1 MKRILILFLLFTAA
15 YSYPQNHNN
24 NDLINTINN
33 WMEGFNAGNF
43 EKAISIYSN
52 DFIGYY
58 PDQPDQ
64 TLNDIKEQYKHI
76 FSDKNLS
83 VKISYKADEIKFMGK
98 FAYVR
103 MSLTAI
109 IKPAYAPNPIQASD
123 KGLQVWQKD
132 NSGSWK
138 LIRSSS
144 FPITK
149 QKK

>member
-1 MKRILILFLLFTAA
+1 MKRILLIFLLLTAA
-15 YSYPQNHNN
+15 YTYPQNSGA
-24 NDLINTINN
+24 NDLRNAIIIWT
-33 WMEGFNAGNF
+33 EGFNAGNF
-43 EKAISIYSN
+43 DKAISIYSN

-83 VKISYKADEIKFMGK
+83 VKISYKADEIKLMGK

-103 MSLTAI
+103 MNLTAI

>member
-1 MKRILILFLLFTAA
+1 MKKILTMFFLFAAA
-15 YSYPQNHNN
+15 YSYPQNNN
-24 NDLINTINN
+24 TKDLTNAINN
-33 WMEGFNAGNF
+33 WTEGFNAGNF
-43 EKAISIYSN
+43 DKAISIYSS

-83 VKISYKADEIKFMGK
+83 VKILYKADEIKLMGK

-103 MSLTAI
+103 MTLTAT
-109 IKPAYAPNPIQASD
+109 IKPAYAPNQIQASD

-132 NSGSWK
+132 NAGLWK